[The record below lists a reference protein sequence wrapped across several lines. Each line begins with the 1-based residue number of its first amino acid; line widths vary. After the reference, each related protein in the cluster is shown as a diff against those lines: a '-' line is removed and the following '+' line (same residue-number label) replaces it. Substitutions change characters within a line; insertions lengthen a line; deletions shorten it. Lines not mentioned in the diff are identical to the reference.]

1 MEYAKKVKK
10 RLIDLDKT
18 QKWLFEQVKELTG
31 LYCDNSY
38 FIKICRGEFSGA
50 NIIPAIN
57 KILGFDEGDGP
68 WETRTAEE
76 K

>member
-10 RLIDLDKT
+10 RLIDLGKT
-18 QKWLFEQVKELTG
+18 QVWLFKQVKELTG
-31 LYCDNSY
+31 LYCDNAY
-38 FIKICRGEFSGA
+38 FMRICRGNCSGV

-68 WETRTAEE
+68 WD
-76 K
+76 

>member
-1 MEYAKKVKK
+1 MKYAKRVKK
-10 RLIDLDKT
+10 RLIDLGKT
-18 QKWLFEQVKELTG
+18 QVWLFEQVKELTG
-31 LYCDNSY
+31 LYCDNAY
-38 FIKICRGEFSGA
+38 FMRICRGGCSGV